1 MVCIDGLEDSSSPVK
16 AAATTTQTI
25 DETTSTSAQPAET
38 QPVLVKDAEVDF
50 FSTGSE
56 VMDDILEHSQ
66 QRMLEA
72 FAHLSERIDG
82 LAARPPASRSGT
94 DQPPADIGY
103 VLLLAVHHDLDQY
116 TYEQN
121 CIRSFA
127 NQD

>member
-1 MVCIDGLEDSSSPVK
+1 VVCIDGLEDTSSPVK
-16 AAATTTQTI
+16 AATTTQTI
-25 DETTSTSAQPAET
+25 EETTSASAQPTET

-72 FAHLSERIDG
+72 FAHLSKRIDG
-82 LAARPPASRSGT
+82 LAVGQPAPRSAS

-103 VLLLAVHHDLDQY
+103 VLLFIVYQ
-116 TYEQN
+116 
-121 CIRSFA
+121 RSKIMR
-127 NQD
+127 

>member
-1 MVCIDGLEDSSSPVK
+1 VVCIDGLEDSSSPIK
-16 AAATTTQTI
+16 AATTTQTI
-25 DETTSTSAQPAET
+25 EEATSASAQPTET
-38 QPVLVKDAEVDF
+38 QPVLVKDAEVDY

-82 LAARPPASRSGT
+82 LAARPPAPRSAT

-103 VLLLAVHHDLDQY
+103 VLLSIVHHDLDQ
-116 TYEQN
+116 
-121 CIRSFA
+121 
-127 NQD
+127 